1 MTLWGYPQG
10 RRDATMEEMKQ
21 QETIVEEGITLSDLL
36 RIVWNNLTIVFLVTL
51 WVTVGGIVLTW
62 FVIHPQYTADTGIMI
77 EVDPAEMTGSASDT
91 SAMTLAQNL
100 IVTYKEFVLSN
111 LVLESVIEE
120 VPQLSGTSITSL
132 RNSITLTSVTSSVMV
147 SVEVENGDPALA
159 AVIANTLVE
168 NSIEIAEDYLFLKG
182 RIKQTLPATQPANPT
197 SPNKM
202 LNVVISFLIG
212 AILSLGIIFVKELF
226 NNKFQSTGEM
236 EKYLNINV
244 IAAVPGTIKERK
256 LVD

>member
-1 MTLWGYPQG
+1 
-10 RRDATMEEMKQ
+10 MEEMKQ

-36 RIVWNNLTIVFLVTL
+36 RIVWNNITIVFLVTL

-77 EVDPAEMTGSASDT
+77 EVDPTEMTGSASDT

-120 VPQLSGTSITSL
+120 IPQLTGTSITSL

-147 SVEVENGDPALA
+147 TVEVENGDPAVA

-168 NSIEIAEDYLFLKG
+168 NSIEIAEDYIFLKG
-182 RIKQTLPATQPANPT
+182 RIKQTLPATQPEAPT

-212 AILSLGIIFVKELF
+212 AILSLGIVFVKELF
-226 NNKFQSTGEM
+226 NNKFQSAGEM